1 LAVVLRGKEMLMKTA
16 AVVPAFNEEI
26 TIGPVIEVLKQTKS
40 IGEIIVVSDGST
52 DRTARIARQKGVT
65 VVDLKNNIGKG
76 GAMKRG
82 VDKTSS
88 DIVVFLDAD
97 LVGLT
102 RRHVEDLARPVI
114 TGGADMSIGLFDGGR
129 VATDIAQVLM
139 PFLSGQRAV
148 SRKILDELSDMD
160 VARFGVEVAL
170 TRYVREKGYRVEQVP
185 LAGLTHRMKEE
196 KLGFGKGFLA
206 RLRMYWEIVKNVQKG

>member
-1 LAVVLRGKEMLMKTA
+1 VKEMFMKTA
-16 AVVPAFNEEI
+16 AVVPAFNEEA
-26 TIGPVIEVLKQTKS
+26 TIGPVIEVLKQAKS
-40 IGEIIVVSDGST
+40 INDIVVVSDGST
-52 DRTARIARQKGVT
+52 DRTARIARQKGVI
-65 VVDLKNNIGKG
+65 VVDLKENVGKG
-76 GAMKRG
+76 GAMKSG
-82 VDKTSS
+82 LDKTAAE
-88 DIVVFLDAD
+88 IVVFLDAD

-102 RRHVEDLARPVI
+102 KRHVEDLVRPVVA
-114 TGGADMSIGLFDGGR
+114 GNADMTIGLFDGGR

-170 TRYVREKGYRVEQVP
+170 TRHVRDNGYRVEQVP

-196 KLGFGKGFLA
+196 KLGFGRGFLA
-206 RLRMYWEIVKNVQKG
+206 RLRMYWEIIKNVNKG